1 MTDIKFTDDGKKVLV
16 VGKLNAQQTI
26 VQEIFVSAGQE
37 IPSGENFV
45 VKSLHDAPAE
55 SWKEKNLREL
65 EARYEKQKKELEQS
79 IIQQHARLD
88 GIKVK
93 AKHHADALFKFVE
106 NSDEGQLD
114 LLKKVISGQITHVY
128 ISGYSPE
135 IFEWD
140 GGKQTYEIER
150 DYGRETI
157 KGIKLLSVYGYAD
170 GDLEYRQH
178 TYRDGSGG
186 SEQVFPVTS
195 YQEALAL
202 AQADCDKQGEIYL
215 ACKPGYG
222 SFMLHKWQTIDG
234 VVISGEVIERH
245 EAEADSGRLKR
256 IENIKKELAEL
267 EAKTPSKHVKKP

>member
-106 NSDEGQLD
+106 NSNEGQLD

-128 ISGYSPE
+128 ISGYSPA

-195 YQEALAL
+195 YKEALAL
-202 AQADCDKQGEIYL
+202 AQAECDKQAEDYL
-215 ACKPGYG
+215 SAKPGYG
-222 SFMLHKWQTIDG
+222 SFYLHKWKAIEG
-234 VVISGEVIERH
+234 VVISSEAIEKC
-245 EAEADSGRLKR
+245 EADADSQRLKR
-256 IENIKKELAEL
+256 IEQIQKELAEL
-267 EAKTPSKHVKKP
+267 YAKAPSKNVKKP

>member
-1 MTDIKFTDDGKKVLV
+1 MTDIKFTNDGKKVVV
-16 VGKLNAQQTI
+16 VGKLNSQETI

-45 VKSLHDAPAE
+45 VKSLHDAPSE

-65 EARYEKQKKELEQS
+65 EARYEKQKKDLEQE
-79 IIQQHARLD
+79 INQQHARLNN
-88 GIKVK
+88 IKIK

-106 NSDEGQLD
+106 NSNDSQLD
-114 LLKKVISGQITHVY
+114 LLKKVVSGQITHVY
-128 ISGYSPE
+128 ISGYSPA

-140 GGKQTYEIER
+140 GGKQTYETER

-195 YQEALAL
+195 YQEALL
-202 AQADCDKQGEIYL
+202 MAQADCDKQAELYL
-215 ACKPGYG
+215 AEKPGYR
-222 SFMLHKWQTIDG
+222 SFPLHKWQSIEG
-234 VVISGEVIERH
+234 VIIPAAAIERH
-245 EAEADSGRLKR
+245 ESDADATRLKR

-267 EAKTPSKHVKKP
+267 EAKAPVKVTQ

>member
-65 EARYEKQKKELEQS
+65 EARYEKDKKALQQE
-79 IIQQHARLD
+79 IDHQHARLSN
-88 GIKVK
+88 IKLK
-93 AKHHADALFKFVE
+93 AKLQADALFKFAE
-106 NSDEGQLD
+106 NSNSDQLD
-114 LLKKVISGQITHVY
+114 LLKKVVSGQITHVY
-128 ISGYSPE
+128 ISGYSPA

-140 GGKQTYEIER
+140 GGKQTYETER

-195 YQEALAL
+195 YQDALAL
-202 AQADCDKQGEIYL
+202 AQADCDKQAELYL
-215 ACKPGYG
+215 SSKPGYG
-222 SFMLHKWQTIDG
+222 SFLIHKWQAIEGVTISA
-234 VVISGEVIERH
+234 VTIEKCD
-245 EAEADSGRLKR
+245 ADADSQRLKR
-256 IENIKKELAEL
+256 IDQIQKELAEL
-267 EAKTPSKHVKKP
+267 EAKAPTKTGTKQ